1 MRLAYFQMI
10 DTISTLDCENGLV
23 EAIANVPSES
33 TIFEGHFPGM
43 PLLPGVLL
51 IETMAQASGYLLLA
65 SRKFEA
71 MPFLAAVKDVK
82 LRTFVEPNTK
92 LTVTATLEHAGSG
105 FDVTKAEIKSDGK
118 RICNAQLTF
127 RSMPFP
133 EESLKQEMLSRFDE
147 IYPAGLPS

>member
-10 DTISTLDCENGLV
+10 DTISKLDCENGSV
-23 EAIANVPSES
+23 EAIANVPTES

-51 IETMAQASGYLLLA
+51 IETMAQTSGYLLLA

-71 MPFLAAVKDVK
+71 MPFLASVKNAK
-82 LRTFVEPNTK
+82 LRTFVEPDTK
-92 LTVTATLEHAGSG
+92 LSVTATLEHSGSG
-105 FDVTKAEIKSDGK
+105 FDVTTAEIKFDGK

-127 RSMPFP
+127 RVMPFP
-133 EESLKQEMLSRFDE
+133 EERLRQEMLTRFSE
-147 IYPAGLPS
+147 IHPTGLPS